1 MKKFSIL
8 IILFGVITTISVNAQ
23 CFDRIITSSFHNLA
37 IKSDHT
43 FWAWGYNGY
52 GQLGDGTTVN
62 KLAPVQ
68 INLSPD
74 WEIAAGENHSLAIK
88 NGTLWAWGQNT
99 YGQLGNGTTT
109 SETTPVQIGT
119 DTDWAR
125 VIAGNHSSYAI
136 KNNGTLW
143 AWGNNGAGRLGD
155 GTIINRNTPVQ
166 ITTATNWKKVV
177 AGNGHVLA
185 VKTDGTLWAWG
196 SNNDGRLGVGLSI
209 INLTVPTQVGTST
222 DWIDVS
228 ANGTHSLAI
237 KSNHTLWAWGDNYY
251 GQLGDGTSTDKST
264 PTQIGTDTNWENI
277 MAGYYHSL
285 AKKSDNTL
293 WASGANLGGELGIGT
308 TTNQST
314 FTQIGNDTNWTIF
327 AAGNGYSAA
336 LKSDGSLWTWG
347 SNSTGQLGNGTQSG
361 STATAIPTMINC
373 PQILSVEDSKTI
385 ENLNIYPNPAKDVI
399 RFSQKLK
406 TIEIY
411 SADGK
416 KVLQSKNKE
425 NLNVLHI
432 LAGTYFIKAE
442 NANGKKLNSKFIKQ

>member
-8 IILFGVITTISVNAQ
+8 IILFGVITTIPINAQ

-37 IKSDHT
+37 IKTDGT
-43 FWAWGYNGY
+43 LWAWGYNGY

-62 KLAPVQ
+62 KTAPVQ
-68 INLSPD
+68 INLSPN
-74 WEIAAGENHSLAIK
+74 WEIGVGENHSLTIK
-88 NGTLWAWGQNT
+88 NGTLWAWGSNA
-99 YGQLGNGTTT
+99 YGQLGNGGT
-109 SETTPVQIGT
+109 SNETTPVQIGT
-119 DTDWAR
+119 DTNWTR
-125 VIAGNHSSYAI
+125 VIAGNYSSYAI
-136 KNNGTLW
+136 KSDGTLW
-143 AWGNNGAGRLGD
+143 AWGYNASGRLGD

-177 AGNGHVLA
+177 AGNGHTLA
-185 VKTDGTLWAWG
+185 IKTDGTLWVWG
-196 SNNDGRLGVGLSI
+196 NNSNGKLGLGYAVIS
-209 INLTVPTQVGTST
+209 TQVPTQVGTST

-228 ANGTHSLAI
+228 AGGTFSLAI
-237 KSNHTLWAWGDNYY
+237 KANHTLWAWGGNYY
-251 GQLGDGTSTDKST
+251 GQLGDGTTTDKPT
-264 PTQIGTDTNWENI
+264 PIQIGTDTNWEGI
-277 MAGYYHSL
+277 MAGGYHSL
-285 AKKSDNTL
+285 AKKSNGTL
-293 WASGANLGGELGIGT
+293 WSSGENISGQLGIGT

-327 AAGNGYSAA
+327 TAGNNHSAA
-336 LKSDGSLWTWG
+336 IKNDGSLWTWG
-347 SNSTGQLGNGTQSG
+347 GSGFGQLGNGTQG
-361 STATAIPTMINC
+361 TVTIPIMINC
-373 PQILSVEDSKTI
+373 PQILSVKDSKTI

-425 NLNVLHI
+425 NLNVLQI
-432 LAGTYFIKAE
+432 PAGMYFIKAE